1 MTLIILLQINF
12 IPETIKGGG
21 SYLRP
26 YPHAMKIGK
35 NVEGDKVLSFPPGT
49 DSPLPMLTHYHPGVT
64 INDFSFINKS
74 VLF

>member
-1 MTLIILLQINF
+1 MILLQINF